1 MAKKEKDKTRNDY
14 IKQYKNEIPDDI
26 RILFGKFYVFSFI
39 YLIFFLIIYPFILI
53 KSFSLINLVLI
64 ISFLTIFYLF
74 IVIDVIKKKKQFRSN
89 LFILLIILVFIAI
102 SFSIVKFWF

>member
-64 ISFLTIFYLF
+64 ISFLSIFYLF